1 MDLPTL
7 VVREASFQNTLQCQI
22 QGHYV
27 IKYPSPPWSDFGDTY
42 DRGKGHEKG
51 VREMINRFAGI
62 RQHLNQA
69 AQLDDNPW
77 LPHMALQRVCV
88 SLIVAIFMF
97 GLQTVGAEEVH
108 LGCYLEPLITTPTDE
123 GARVA
128 GKFFQRD
135 LLTFV
140 YDTDKDEVRHE
151 TEGHQTLRIMLPRV
165 RGFRNGNEL
174 KITFPNP
181 NISGLVGRSSELKL
195 SVNIY
200 TLQATLTLAIQ
211 SKKDDKWYG
220 FWARDGL
227 CHRRKW

>member
-1 MDLPTL
+1 MKH
-7 VVREASFQNTLQCQI
+7 A
-22 QGHYV
+22 G
-27 IKYPSPPWSDFGDTY
+27 PPWSDFGDTHP
-42 DRGKGHEKG
+42 RGKGQEKEI
-51 VREMINRFAGI
+51 REMINRCTGI

-69 AQLDDNPW
+69 AKLSDKPRPDQ
-77 LPHMALQRVCV
+77 MALQRVCV

-97 GLQTVGAEEVH
+97 GLQTVSAEEVH
-108 LGCYLEPLITTPTDE
+108 LGCYLEPLITIPTDE

-151 TEGHQTLRIMLPRV
+151 TEGHQTLQIMLPQV
-165 RGFRNGNEL
+165 RGFQNGNEL
-174 KITFPNP
+174 EITFPNP
-181 NISGLVGRSSELKL
+181 NIRGLVGRNSEFKLK
-195 SVNIY
+195 VNIY
-200 TLQATLTLAIQ
+200 TLKATLMLVIQ
-211 SKKDDKWYG
+211 SEKDAKWYG